1 MKYFLRSVAPKNLKI
16 SPMLG
21 FAVTLLLIL
30 IVNNVCA
37 KDTRLSTQQRGANVY
52 AETCADCHSGKTYGP
67 DLAKLT
73 NMSAED
79 IYRELWYGVMAQFVN
94 GMEDA
99 DRWAVSKWIAGQKP
113 NKDTRESGVPMC
125 ETHDKLKADPLHDW
139 PGLSNNNRFNRH
151 VDNGLTAERVRRVR
165 LKWAIAFPS
174 TRAFAGGG
182 HPVAVVGDRLF
193 FGNLN
198 HWAYSVDAA
207 KGCAHWT
214 FRAEWRIRSNVAV
227 EDGIAVFGDLAT
239 NVYALNAD
247 TGALLWRTKA
257 EWIPSSRITGN
268 LTVHDGVVYVPISSM
283 QEVLNLVKGREYP
296 CCTFRGS
303 VVAYDLH
310 TGKQLWKTYTIDEEP
325 KFLGKTKNGTNRY
338 GPSGAVVFSA
348 VTVDAKR
355 GLVYVPTGNQNTEP
369 RVDESDAVI
378 ALDMKTGAKRWVAAL
393 APEALGGADIYHLG
407 CESWVD
413 PERPT
418 CSPDNEEDPGEFEG
432 DRDFVAPAALVT
444 GPTGKDVIMTGSKD
458 GMFYGINPD
467 NGEVLWRNRVGRGGQ
482 LGGLLWGFS
491 TDSKNAYVP
500 IIDAEIQFT
509 DGTMDWSTDGSLTA
523 VNVETGES
531 VWKVSGL
538 PGDCEGK
545 PTPPCTNAFTL
556 PTTVAG
562 EIVFAGT
569 LDGVLRAFDVN
580 TGEQVWTYDTVREYD
595 GINGRKGRGGT
606 LAAFGGPVVADNRLY
621 LMSGMDQFNI
631 GLRGNV
637 LLAFEIPR

>member
-1 MKYFLRSVAPKNLKI
+1 MTNSSGLSLTSRLSSIFASRITVSVL
-16 SPMLG
+16 LVV
-21 FAVTLLLIL
+21 FA
-30 IVNNVCA
+30 NNVCA
-37 KDTRLSTQQRGANVY
+37 ADKHSTTDARGAAVF
-52 AETCADCHSGKTYGP
+52 AETCAACHSGATYGP
-67 DLAKLT
+67 DLAGLT

-99 DRWAVSKWIAGQKP
+99 DRWAVSRWIAGQKP
-113 NKDTRESGVPMC
+113 DKDTRDSGVPLC
-125 ETHDKLKADPLHDW
+125 ATSGKLKPDPAHDW

-151 VDNGLTAERVRRVR
+151 VDNGLSAERVSGIK
-165 LKWAIAFPS
+165 LKWAIALPS

-182 HPVAVVGDRLF
+182 HPIAVVGDRLF

-198 HWAYSVDAA
+198 HWAYSVDAE

-227 EDGIAVFGDLAT
+227 SDGVAVFGDLGT
-239 NVYALNAD
+239 NVYALNAE
-247 TGALLWRTKA
+247 TGALLWRIKA
-257 EWIPSSRITGN
+257 ELIPSSRITGN

-283 QEVLNLVKGREYP
+283 QEVLNLIKDREYP

-303 VVAYDLH
+303 VIAYDLH

-325 KFLGKTKNGTNRY
+325 KFLGKTEKGTNRY
-338 GPSGAVVFSA
+338 GPSGAPVFSA

-355 GLVYVPTGNQNTEP
+355 GLLYVPTGNQNTEP

-378 ALDMKTGAKRWVAAL
+378 AFDMKTGAKRWVAAL

-413 PERPT
+413 PDRPT
-418 CSPDNEEDPGEFEG
+418 CSPENEEGTG

-444 GPTGKDVIMTGSKD
+444 GPSGKEVIMVGSKD
-458 GMFYGINPD
+458 GMFYGLNPD
-467 NGEVLWRNRVGRGGQ
+467 DGKVLWQNRVGRGGE

-491 TDSKNAYVP
+491 TDGKNAYVP
-500 IIDAEIQFT
+500 IIDASIQFT
-509 DGTMDWSTDGSLTA
+509 DGGMDWSADGSLTA
-523 VNVETGES
+523 VNVETGKS
-531 VWKVSGL
+531 VWKVSGM

-556 PTTVAG
+556 PTTAAG

-569 LDGVLRAFDVN
+569 LDGVLRAFDVAS
-580 TGEQVWTYDTVREYD
+580 GKQVWTYDTVREYD
-595 GINGRKGRGGT
+595 GVNGRKGQGGT
-606 LAAFGGPVVADNRLY
+606 LAAFGGPVIAGNSLY

-637 LLAFEIPR
+637 LLAFDIPE